1 MIFPPIPSW
10 DAAHPLVVH
19 FPIAL
24 LFVTPVFVVAG
35 LLLRDRGRPFLL
47 SALALLVL
55 GTAGAFVAVATG
67 EAGEGAAEAVPA
79 AEATLERHEE
89 LAEQARNAFAV
100 LTVLYAIVLFGP
112 AAFKRTPRRAATAV
126 ALSVFLALDAAALAL
141 LANAAH
147 YGGQL
152 VHAQGVRATV
162 AANAPVAGAPSGA
175 EASRDA
181 HDDDDD
187 DD

>member
-1 MIFPPIPSW
+1 M
-10 DAAHPLVVH
+10 HPLVVH

-24 LFVTPVFVVAG
+24 LFVAPLFVVAG

-55 GTAGAFVAVATG
+55 GTAGAFVATATG
-67 EAGEGAAEAVPA
+67 EAGEDAAEAVPA

-89 LAEQARNAFAV
+89 LAVQARNAFAA
-100 LTVLYAIVLFGP
+100 LTVLYAVVLLGP
-112 AAFKRTPRRAATAV
+112 ALFKRTPRRAVTAV
-126 ALSVFLALDAAALAL
+126 ALSAFLALDVAGLVL

-152 VHAQGVRATV
+152 VHAQGVRA
-162 AANAPVAGAPSGA
+162 AAAPGTA
-175 EASRDA
+175 EGPAATTAESRRGG
-181 HDDDDD
+181 DDDDD
-187 DD
+187 D